1 MSTFG
6 RLCSDILNF
15 QVMNRLIQNMT
26 QMILNLWLNM
36 SNGTDNRTEFDY

>member
-1 MSTFG
+1 MSIFG
-6 RLCSDILNF
+6 RLYSDILNF

-36 SNGTDNRTEFDY
+36 SNGTDNRTEFYN

>member
-1 MSTFG
+1 MSIFG

-26 QMILNLWLNM
+26 QMILNLWLDM
-36 SNGTDNRTEFDY
+36 SNGREIRTEFHN